1 MALTTVRP
9 QGMGFNTGRRNLII
23 NGAMQVA
30 QRGTSSTGQ
39 TQGGYTTVDRL
50 MFDMAGRDQLV
61 YTSEQVSDAPD
72 GFSNSFKF
80 TTTTAETAIDANDGF
95 WVQQKIEAQNLQNL
109 QNGSSGALSTILS
122 FYVKSSQTGTFGVNL
137 YKGDNTARVINS
149 TYTISSANTWE
160 YKTITFAG
168 DTAGGGIDNN
178 TGEGL
183 RAVWHL
189 AAGSNYDSVNSTS
202 WANYSTTNW
211 AGGHAQDGVITTTN
225 ATWQITG
232 VQLEV
237 GTNASDFE
245 HRSFGEELSLCQRY
259 YQSLNEHPL
268 RGTASSSTSLNRLAA
283 VLPVIMRAAPTV
295 AFSGTCQWYDGQ
307 NIGTVTS
314 LSSTYSEPHS
324 VEVDA
329 TAATGTTAQ
338 SRPICIY
345 NDGKDGTFKMDAEL

>member
-9 QGMGFNTGRRNLII
+9 QGMGFNTGRRNMVI

-39 TQGGYTTVDRL
+39 TQGGYTTVDRF
-50 MFDMAGRDQLV
+50 MFDMAGRDQLI

-80 TTTTAETAIDANDGF
+80 TTTTAETTIDANDGF

-109 QNGSSGALSTILS
+109 QNGSSGALSTTLS

-149 TYTISSANTWE
+149 TYTISSADTWE

-178 TGEGL
+178 NEEGI
-183 RAVWHL
+183 RVVWHL

-225 ATWQITG
+225 ATWQLTG

-237 GTNASDFE
+237 GENASDFE

-259 YQSLNEHPL
+259 YFDNVGSQSRYTAHKSRESDRQRSANIPHPVTM
-268 RGTASSSTSLNRLAA
+268 RATPTITKVTDASNFTTTFTAVDEQGSIGAGTA
-283 VLPVIMRAAPTV
+283 PT
-295 AFSGTCQWYDGQ
+295 D
-307 NIGTVTS
+307 
-314 LSSTYSEPHS
+314 
-324 VEVDA
+324 
-329 TAATGTTAQ
+329 GTTAG
-338 SRPICIY
+338 I
-345 NDGKDGTFKMDAEL
+345 GTAKFDAEL